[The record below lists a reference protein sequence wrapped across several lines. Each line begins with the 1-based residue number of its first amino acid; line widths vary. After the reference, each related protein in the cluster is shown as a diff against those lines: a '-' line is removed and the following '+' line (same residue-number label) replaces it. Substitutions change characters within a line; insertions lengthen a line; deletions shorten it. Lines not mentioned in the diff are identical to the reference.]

1 MSTGAPAGTA
11 TTPPDV
17 TDGDRT
23 DQDGAAPAALP
34 PVTDG
39 GVGRAVLLLLVRR
52 ALQAVGVV
60 VAVTTACFAI
70 MHTLPG
76 DAAYRIAAGRYGYDF
91 VTAASAEA
99 VRAELGLDRPPWQQ
113 LVGWWG
119 DAARLQLGTSLVTG
133 ADVRHEV
140 LHGLGHT
147 LQLAGL
153 ALLLASVLGIAAGA
167 AAAHRPGGAVDRLVG
182 TWVVLAR
189 SLPPFVVGLLLVVLL
204 AVQAGLLPVAGSG
217 TPAHA
222 VLPALTLAVGL
233 SGLVARVTRD
243 AVVHVRSS
251 EYVRFAQTRGLGA
264 GAVLRRHVLRNVGTT
279 LVAYLGVQALV
290 LVEGVIVV
298 ESVFAWPGI
307 GHTLVHGV
315 FWRDVPVIQG
325 TAIAL
330 ALAVVAVNTVVDVA
344 TLLLDP
350 RPRETA
356 VVA

>member
-1 MSTGAPAGTA
+1 MTLSPDTGAALASPSVPGA
-11 TTPPDV
+11 TVGPD
-17 TDGDRT
+17 
-23 DQDGAAPAALP
+23 ASSLP
-34 PVTDG
+34 PVADG
-39 GVGRAVLLLLVRR
+39 GVGRAVLRLLLRR
-52 ALQAVGVV
+52 ALQAVGVTF
-60 VAVTTACFAI
+60 AVTTACFAI
-70 MHTLPG
+70 MQQLPG
-76 DAAYRIAAGRYGYDF
+76 DAAFRIAAGRYGYDF
-91 VTAASAEA
+91 VTAASADA
-99 VRAELGLDRPPWQQ
+99 VRGELGLDRPAWQQ
-113 LVGWWG
+113 LLTWWG
-119 DAARLQLGTSLVTG
+119 DALRMDLGTSLVTG
-133 ADVRHEV
+133 ADVAHEV

-167 AAAHRPGGAVDRLVG
+167 AAARRPGGGVDRLVG
-182 TWVVLAR
+182 VWVVVAR
-189 SLPPFVVGLLLVVLL
+189 SLPPFVLGLLLVVLM
-204 AVQAGLLPVAGSG
+204 AVQLGVLPVAGTG

-222 VLPALTLAVGL
+222 VLPATTLAVGL
-233 SGLVARVTRD
+233 SGLVARIARD
-243 AVVHVRSS
+243 AIVQVSTS
-251 EYVRFAQTRGLGA
+251 EHVRFAQTRGLSPS
-264 GAVLRRHVLRNVGTT
+264 AVVRRHVLRNVGTT

-330 ALAVVAVNTVVDVA
+330 ALVVVAVNALVDVL

-356 VVA
+356 VIP